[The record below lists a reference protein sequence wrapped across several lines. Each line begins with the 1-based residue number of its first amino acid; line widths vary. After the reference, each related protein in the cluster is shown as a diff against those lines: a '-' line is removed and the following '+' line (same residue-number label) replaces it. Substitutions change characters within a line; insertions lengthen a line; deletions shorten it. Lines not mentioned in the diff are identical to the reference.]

1 MYNGTPQT
9 GQMLAIL
16 FSLDLSNIEKSFKQL
31 NFNVAKFENKFLSF
45 CDFFLFRAAFK
56 FRLRLH
62 LEILNK
68 GVRIQTKQQFGFGP
82 QVRRCRHSSVVNI
95 KSPKSG

>member
-31 NFNVAKFENKFLSF
+31 NFNVAKFETNFSLF
-45 CDFFLFRAAFK
+45 VTFFIPS
-56 FRLRLH
+56 RLQISAPAPLG
-62 LEILNK
+62 N
-68 GVRIQTKQQFGFGP
+68 T
-82 QVRRCRHSSVVNI
+82 
-95 KSPKSG
+95 